1 MWKAACAALAL
12 IIVLGGCHPKEEQ
25 DRAQFFD
32 AKEGAA
38 APVVAASHVIDV
50 GDIESAVTIE
60 AFPAKDSHA
69 PNVTVDNEKSI
80 RGKIT
85 QSTVSVKPPYPAAF
99 PVEIRITPRDPVPS
113 SKRPVILRGSI
124 LRDNQPIQPINLV
137 LGEASPTKVFP
148 IRISCD
154 ALQGVQPPLT
164 SVLLFAQ
171 VETFF
176 LPETTDLATLDI
188 ATVKADE
195 THRGA
200 ITSNPVRINFVENA
214 P

>member
-1 MWKAACAALAL
+1 MWKGVVTALVLIAL
-12 IIVLGGCHPKEEQ
+12 LAGCQPKEEQ
-25 DRAQFFD
+25 DRAKFFD
-32 AKEGAA
+32 AKEQA

-50 GDIESAVTIE
+50 GDIESSVTIE
-60 AFPAKDSHA
+60 AFPAKDSCG

-80 RGKIT
+80 KGKIT

-99 PVEIRITPRDPVPS
+99 PIEIRITPREPIPAS
-113 SKRPVILRGSI
+113 ERPVILRGNI

-137 LGEASPTKVFP
+137 LGASSPNKVFP

-154 ALQGVQPPLT
+154 AVQGMEPPLK
-164 SVLLFAQ
+164 SVLLFVQ